1 MIAAGVA
8 IREKAAARRERLRF
22 VEFSLFFLLIFDG
35 LGVPV
40 LPVSVPLSEVAAV
53 ALVAFGVFR
62 SPIRPLTRYGWY
74 LPFWVILLAYCVVES
89 WVNEVDWFRRTVRL
103 VVMVVLSLQIAT
115 GRLDVWS
122 GLRGFLV
129 GLAVNVLLFYLRLA
143 PDGYGGLLT
152 GFLGDKNVAG
162 LFYATVPLLAL
173 PFVIRARWRV
183 ALLVFAGVTVFL
195 TGSRTSIA
203 ALAAAALWVLVRRR
217 LPLPFHLPM
226 FAALYAGIQYL
237 EANFAHAWIFSDR
250 TGTDLLRSRIDEASW
265 QKAEAAPPYGL
276 GLGEATV
283 ALEGRSWFFHNSFLG
298 LYVEGGWVLLIA
310 VTGVLV
316 AIALPLL
323 RATHL
328 RPPTALEAA
337 AIVLLFCASRLG
349 EVLLALPAFLLLG
362 CVMAIGLNRRLAG
375 PKYEQAAGA
384 LKE

>member
-1 MIAAGVA
+1 MTAVTLAV
-8 IREKAAARRERLRF
+8 REVSARRDRLRG

-35 LGVPV
+35 FGVPV
-40 LPVSVPLSEVAAV
+40 LPVSVPLSELAAV
-53 ALVAFGVFR
+53 ALVAVGIFR
-62 SPIRPLTRYGWY
+62 SPSRSLTRYGWY
-74 LPFWVILLAYCVVES
+74 VPFWMILLAYCVTES

-122 GLRGFLV
+122 GLRGLIA
-129 GLAVNVLLFYLRLA
+129 GLAVNVMLFYLRLA
-143 PDGYGGLLT
+143 PDSYGGLLT

-173 PFVIRARWRV
+173 PWVSRTRWRV
-183 ALLVFAGVTVFL
+183 GLLIFAGVTVFL

-217 LPLPFHLPM
+217 LPLPFHVPM
-226 FAALYAGIQYL
+226 FAALYGGIQYL

-283 ALEGRSWFFHNSFLG
+283 YLDGRSWFFHNSFLG
-298 LYVEGGWVLLIA
+298 LYVEGGWILLLA

-316 AIALPLL
+316 AAALPLL

-328 RPPTALEAA
+328 RPPIALEAA

-362 CVMAIGLNRRLAG
+362 CVMAIGLQRGLGSR
-375 PKYEQAAGA
+375 KYEKAAEEAKG
-384 LKE
+384 